1 MNGIYCEHIK
11 HEKIMWCCDDGRD
24 NNYSSLVVKSR
35 RVLLMEVIIIIFF
48 FILDWVPGR
57 FSTDIIF
64 MWLAGMQ
71 HHAAAACMMYG
82 VWRYGVVLLFQMLS
96 QNWRTRSHKQRH
108 FFQVIVELWTLVAH
122 FFSLFLYKKLDIE
135 LLKHHLLKQQ
145 QNQ

>member
-1 MNGIYCEHIK
+1 MTTWCQKSNLLFQVCFDHLDSLILDNNTWPIIIHWLNGIYCEHIK

-71 HHAAAACMMYG
+71 HHAAAACMHD
-82 VWRYGVVLLFQMLS
+82 VWRMASF
-96 QNWRTRSHKQRH
+96 
-108 FFQVIVELWTLVAH
+108 
-122 FFSLFLYKKLDIE
+122 FFSRCFLKTDVHAPTNKGIFF
-135 LLKHHLLKQQ
+135 KS
-145 QNQ
+145 